1 MNSSL
6 SSVNAVLTYI
16 LERVPTLATE
26 TIPLDSCF
34 NRVLAE
40 PIIAPMDV
48 PHFPSSS
55 MDGYALRHDDLAQV
69 ETFQMIDDVTAG
81 KVGTT
86 PLRQGTVIRIMTG
99 APLPEGADT
108 VIPVEDTNQTWHLHP
123 ESLSSTSIQ
132 FIHKTA
138 SQGANIRPR
147 GENIQQGQ
155 RLIEANTRL
164 LPQHI
169 GVCASIGMTHLTV
182 YCRPLIVIFSTG
194 DELVELGSPL
204 QHGQIYDSNLYMLAA
219 LVEQNG
225 GEVKRIGVAQDSFE
239 STLACFQE
247 ALRFNPTAIITT
259 AGVSVGAKDY
269 VKAVVEQI
277 GQLNVWKV
285 DIRPGKPF
293 AFGSVQGIPFF
304 GLPGNPVSAIV
315 TFHVFVRPFLLTL
328 QHLPNHSQ
336 LVEAIAGED
345 IVSDGRRTYSRVRLE
360 MKDNMPYAYL
370 TGTQSSGALFS
381 MVLADG
387 LLVIPEGQQKIEVGE
402 KVHVQLLR

>member
-16 LERVPTLATE
+16 LERVPTLANE

-123 ESLSSTSIQ
+123 ELLSSTSIQ